1 MKLIV
6 GVCMFAVLVALSSAS
21 SAADNATSSAQPTRQ
36 ARFDERKFRYDQ
48 DKKDLTQF
56 LNTKNVVRTLVKL
69 LFGSS
74 EESTA
79 TSRQVLNVLVKVLD
93 MLRTSF
99 GQRARSSA
107 SRGIRDTVDDAATA
121 GVTMLRGYVKSVLS
135 QDDQCSQK
143 YLCEAS
149 KDAIRDGREL
159 GYLIAQFGG
168 YASSYLL
175 ENQKSVPFSN
185 NYDASRRGRSGEDC
199 TKLYQACNEAD

>member
-1 MKLIV
+1 MKFIIAICLLATFV
-6 GVCMFAVLVALSSAS
+6 AVTSATS
-21 SAADNATSSAQPTRQ
+21 NATSSGRE

-48 DKKDLTQF
+48 DKKDLSQF
-56 LNTKNVVRTLVKL
+56 LNTKNIVRTIVKL
-69 LFGSS
+69 LFGSN

-107 SRGIRDTVDDAATA
+107 SRGIRDAIDDAAA
-121 GVTMLRGYVKSVLS
+121 ASVTMLRGYVKSVLS
-135 QDDQCSQK
+135 ADEHCSQK
-143 YLCEAS
+143 HLCESSQEAM
-149 KDAIRDGREL
+149 RDGREL

-175 ENQKSVPFSN
+175 ENQKAVPFNS

-199 TKLYQACNEAD
+199 AKLYQACNEAD

>member
-1 MKLIV
+1 
-6 GVCMFAVLVALSSAS
+6 MFAVLVALSSAS
-21 SAADNATSSAQPTRQ
+21 SADNATSSAQPTRQ